1 MRSLLTLGTLLA
13 ATLLPLAAQPAKDD
27 AKSPDA
33 AQQILIT
40 VERETPQGWQV
51 IDPAQVLDSGTRLRF
66 RFKSSFPGYLYVMNQ
81 GTSGAYLT
89 IFPGADSGVD
99 NRVDPG
105 QEMVVPQTE
114 GVFRLSGPSG
124 YDVLYWVVAP
134 ARWPAGANS
143 NYRALGAPPKPGTK
157 LSSLTPRC
165 DDSIFRARG
174 DCIDLAAG
182 VQKVAKPEQLPANVS
197 QAPGLQSRDLIFDKG
212 KQVSV
217 VTVPAKLTGPVVYEM
232 RIAHK

>member
-1 MRSLLTLGTLLA
+1 
-13 ATLLPLAAQPAKDD
+13 
-27 AKSPDA
+27 
-33 AQQILIT
+33 
-40 VERETPQGWQV
+40 
-51 IDPAQVLDSGTRLRF
+51 
-66 RFKSSFPGYLYVMNQ
+66 MNQ

-114 GVFRLSGPSG
+114 GVFRISGPSG

-143 NYRALGAPPKPGTK
+143 NYRPLGAPPQPGTK

-174 DCIDLAAG
+174 DCIDLDAG